1 LVTAAAITCTSLRA
15 LATLESSMYFVMYG
29 VRTAARM
36 AITATTTTTSISVN
50 PFSFRLRI
58 PLLLLGR
65 RSIRSVPQAT
75 RPHRFRSITLIY
87 T

>member
-1 LVTAAAITCTSLRA
+1 MTAAAITCTSLRA

-50 PFSFRLRI
+50 PFSFRPRI
-58 PLLLLGR
+58 ALLLLNSGTSFLASPTAPR
-65 RSIRSVPQAT
+65 FQAYQ
-75 RPHRFRSITLIY
+75 SITLS
-87 T
+87 

>member
-1 LVTAAAITCTSLRA
+1 MTPAAITCTSLRA
-15 LATLESSMYFVMYG
+15 LAIFESSMYFVMYG

-50 PFSFRLRI
+50 PFSFRSRI
-58 PLLLLGR
+58 VLPSSSSTSFDPSLAAVR
-65 RSIRSVPQAT
+65 PQLY
-75 RPHRFRSITLIY
+75 HSITLIY

>member
-1 LVTAAAITCTSLRA
+1 
-15 LATLESSMYFVMYG
+15 MYFVMYG

-58 PLLLLGR
+58 ALLLLVGNPFDPSPTAKR
-65 RSIRSVPQAT
+65 PQ
-75 RPHRFRSITLIY
+75 RFR
-87 T
+87 